1 MSKIL
6 LIEDEAM
13 ISSGGSVVRK
23 IIDKYGLIN
32 VIISLICCVVFIL
45 NCLFITKASLINI
58 NENIAVAWL
67 LNFLAGCEGILGK
80 WGSMS
85 YATAFEELQLWRLV
99 THAYLHGGIIHMV
112 FNLSALLVVGKYV
125 EKQLGTVKYLTVYH
139 IITIIDA
146 VVIEGF
152 LFTNS
157 VSVGAS
163 GGIFGVIGIAFVM
176 FMRKQL
182 RFKKSEIVWLI
193 IFVLIASVL
202 GMNTLLLHALGFVL
216 GVISGFILIRK
227 NDAK

>member
-1 MSKIL
+1 M
-6 LIEDEAM
+6 
-13 ISSGGSVVRK
+13 RK
-23 IIDKYGLIN
+23 IVDKYGLIN
-32 VIISLICCVVFIL
+32 VIISLSCCIVFIL

-58 NENIAVAWL
+58 NENIAIAWW
-67 LNFLAGCEGILGK
+67 LNFFAGCEGILGK

-85 YATAFEELQLWRLV
+85 CTTAFEKLQLWRLV
-99 THAYLHGGIIHMV
+99 TYAYLHGGIIHMA
-112 FNLSALLVVGKYV
+112 FNLAALLVTGKYV
-125 EKQLGTVKYLTVYH
+125 EKRLGSVKYLTVYH
-139 IITIIDA
+139 LITIIDI
-146 VVIEGF
+146 VVIGGF

-157 VSVGAS
+157 VFVGAS

-202 GMNTLLLHALGFVL
+202 GMNTLLLHAFGFVL

>member
-1 MSKIL
+1 M
-6 LIEDEAM
+6 
-13 ISSGGSVVRK
+13 RK
-23 IIDKYGLIN
+23 VIDKYGLIN

-58 NENIAVAWL
+58 NENIAIAWL
-67 LNFLAGCEGILGK
+67 LNFFGGCEGILGK

-99 THAYLHGGIIHMV
+99 TQAYLHQGIIHMG
-112 FNLSALLVVGKYV
+112 FNLAALLVIGKYV
-125 EKQLGTVKYLTVYH
+125 EKRIGAVKYLTVYH
-139 IITIIDA
+139 LIAIIDA

-202 GMNTLLLHALGFVL
+202 GMNTLLLHAFGFVL
-216 GVISGFILIRK
+216 GVISGLILIRN